1 MELIHVKLN
10 NGEDL
15 LGYGKLSE
23 DKKTV
28 EIQQPISVKV
38 DPSLGI
44 YAIKWL
50 HFSETNR
57 ATIPT
62 YKIMSIDKASQTGIN
77 CYEDFIYR
85 HSDNEMSSD
94 ELSESVK
101 ELEEMFT
108 TMIEA
113 KSSTKH

>member
-15 LGYGKLSE
+15 LGYGTICK
-23 DKKTV
+23 DKKV
-28 EIQQPISVKV
+28 VDIQQPISVKV

-57 ATIPT
+57 AKIPT
-62 YKIMSIDKASQTGIN
+62 YKIMSVDKASQTGID

-85 HSDNEMSSD
+85 HRDDGMSAD
-94 ELSESVK
+94 DLSESVN
-101 ELEEMFT
+101 ELEELFT
-108 TMIEA
+108 MMIEA
-113 KSSTKH
+113 KASIKH